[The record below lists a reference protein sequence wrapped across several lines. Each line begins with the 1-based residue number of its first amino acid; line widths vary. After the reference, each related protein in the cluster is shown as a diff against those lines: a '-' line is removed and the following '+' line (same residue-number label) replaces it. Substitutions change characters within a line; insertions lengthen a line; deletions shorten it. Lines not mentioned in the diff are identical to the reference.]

1 MKNIHLIP
9 TDKPSRLIIY
19 STLLNEFRL
28 LNEPYED
35 WKHKRHIYITSDEE
49 IKEADWKYNE
59 LGIVSISKTTKENID
74 GIKRD
79 KEKGYTNH
87 LYKIILTTDTD
98 LIKDG
103 VQAIDDEFLEWFVK
117 NPSCEEVKVE
127 NIPNNNWG
135 FDLEEPMNLGYKII
149 IPKEEPKQQVC
160 NYCGKT
166 LREQMKGCGEI
177 TCYRQF
183 LSKQEILEEAAER
196 LYPTTIDSFTDNG
209 FDLSER
215 EKLIFINGAK
225 WQQERYSKMNIIDI
239 TCATID
245 YEMRKYAIEQFK
257 KK

>member
-35 WKHKRHIYITSDEE
+35 WKHKRHIYITNDEE
-49 IKEADWKYNE
+49 IKEGEWFICNNTVKQCMEIRNHNTILFLLDRLGNEDSIKYC
-59 LGIVSISKTTKENID
+59 K
-74 GIKRD
+74 
-79 KEKGYTNH
+79 
-87 LYKIILTTDTD
+87 KIILTTDVD

-117 NPSCEEVKVE
+117 NPSCEEVVVE

-135 FDLEEPMNLGYKII
+135 FDLEEPMTLGYKII
-149 IPKEEPKQQVC
+149 IPKEEPKQVC
-160 NYCGKT
+160 ENCKI
-166 LREQMKGCGEI
+166 EISKWGCGCAKPKKEP
-177 TCYRQF
+177 
-183 LSKQEILEEAAER
+183 KQETLEEAAER

-215 EKLIFINGAK
+215 ERLIFINGAK
-225 WQQERYSKMNIIDI
+225 WMQERYSKMDIINI
-239 TCATID
+239 TCDTID
-245 YEMRKYAIEQFK
+245 YEMRKYAIEGFK